1 MDERDETSA
10 EEREPVGFTGRSPE
24 EINKYNAEEFMI
36 TASLQ
41 CTEDQPSRRHVYFA
55 EDSIS
60 SSSNEMGFST
70 DTKGK
75 MKEKIAIEP
84 EFRFLLNKDSIR
96 NSSFGVLKEAEGMK
110 NEAKARVFGCT
121 FCEKEFSTSQALGGH
136 QNAHKQERSLAKRHK
151 EMDMNDPGFSFY
163 SQYPPS
169 GDFFSSSN
177 RSQYGLGVRYN
188 PNIGKSKAY
197 PFNIFRCRLGYR
209 EHNINSHIPLLSHLS
224 CQNTDVF
231 SKNLISNLEGSIHMN
246 KEEQG
251 RKQEQAETDTCKDT
265 EIDLS
270 LKL

>member
-1 MDERDETSA
+1 MELNLTTSC
-10 EEREPVGFTGRSPE
+10 SS
-24 EINKYNAEEFMI
+24 N
-36 TASLQ
+36 
-41 CTEDQPSRRHVYFA
+41 
-55 EDSIS
+55 SIS

-177 RSQYGLGVRYN
+177 RSQYGIGVRYN

-197 PFNIFRCRLGYR
+197 PFNIFRCRLGSR